1 MFFRGILWLHS
12 ISASTPDCHFGKTGS
27 IPVEAVSTLLFWR
40 NLKRNEE
47 SFLIKI
53 SKEIAKKL
61 NEKYGVRYKEN
72 GISKTHTKHATYYLC
87 ESEYNLRSLLEIAS
101 NEDARKALDV
111 IECRSKRRK

>member
-1 MFFRGILWLHS
+1 MV
-12 ISASTPDCHFGKTGS
+12 STPDCHFGKTGS

-111 IECRSKRRK
+111 IERRNKRRK